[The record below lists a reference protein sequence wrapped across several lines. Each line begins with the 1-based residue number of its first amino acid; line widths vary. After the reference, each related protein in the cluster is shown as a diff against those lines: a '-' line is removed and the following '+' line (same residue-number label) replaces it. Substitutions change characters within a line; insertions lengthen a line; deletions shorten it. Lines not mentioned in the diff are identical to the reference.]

1 MSLDDVMETVTE
13 QLGNLTGLDA
23 KLAFDFGDDGVI
35 AIDATQTPPVL
46 FEENTDEVDCTIRI
60 SVDNFE
66 KLVAGNLNP
75 MFAYTMGKLKID
87 GSLGIAMKVAS
98 RFED

>member
-1 MSLDDVMETVTE
+1 MSLDQVLATVNA
-13 QLGNLTGLDA
+13 QLTNLAGLDA

-46 FEENTDEVDCTIRI
+46 CQDPNEDVDCTIRI
-60 SVDNFE
+60 SIDNFE
-66 KLVAGNLNP
+66 KLAAGQLNP
-75 MFAYTMGKLKID
+75 MFAYTMGKLKIE
-87 GSLGIAMKVAS
+87 GSMGLAMKIAS

>member
-1 MSLDDVMETVTE
+1 MSLDDVMDLVTG

-23 KLAFDFGDDGVI
+23 TLAFDFGDDGAI

-46 FEENTDEVDCTIRI
+46 IGQDTDEVDCTIRLSI
-60 SVDNFE
+60 ENFK
-66 KLVAGNLNP
+66 KLVAGDLNP

>member
-1 MSLDDVMETVTE
+1 MSLDSVVDTVTE

-23 KLAFDFGDDGVI
+23 KLAFDFGDDGLI
-35 AIDATQTPPVL
+35 AIDATQTPPVM
-46 FEENTDEVDCTIRI
+46 TQDGGDDADCTIRI
-60 SVDNFE
+60 SISNFK
-66 KLVAGNLNP
+66 KLVAGDLNP
-75 MFAYTMGKLKID
+75 MFAYTMGKLKIE